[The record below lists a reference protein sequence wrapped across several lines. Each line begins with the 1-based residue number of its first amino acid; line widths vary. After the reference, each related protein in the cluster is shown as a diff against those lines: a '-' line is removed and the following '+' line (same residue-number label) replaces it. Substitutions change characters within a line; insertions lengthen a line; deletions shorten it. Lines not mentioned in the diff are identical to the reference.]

1 MSALD
6 FGTKL
11 SKVTKG
17 RHRRGPPVST
27 KGDFWVAKCY
37 HEEKGSDFPVGK
49 AGLTRKTCLKTT
61 LWMSYQ
67 SNGGRQGTDQRQT
80 PPSGCLCRLPSMI
93 NHGVGGGYYSE
104 VSVPHPL
111 AVISSVNAHDDW
123 LGNQRITA
131 DPGATR
137 GWACWPP
144 QSKNPDHFT
153 VGLLYTQMQPTADCV
168 VCTYWKKSEYKWTCT
183 VQTVMFCISIP
194 LYLFLISFFIFNFWM
209 FCNTHN
215 KLT

>member
-37 HEEKGSDFPVGK
+37 YEEKGSDFPAGK

-67 SNGGRQGTDQRQT
+67 SNGVRQGTDQRQT

-104 VSVPHPL
+104 VRVPPPPGSDLQSECAWWLTGKQKNYSWPWSNKGVSVLTPT
-111 AVISSVNAHDDW
+111 VKKSS
-123 LGNQRITA
+123 
-131 DPGATR
+131 
-137 GWACWPP
+137 
-144 QSKNPDHFT
+144 DHFT
-153 VGLLYTQMQPTADCV
+153 VGPLYTQMQPQPTVDCV

-183 VQTVMFCISIP
+183 VQTVMFCNSIP
-194 LYLFLISFFIFNFWM
+194 LYLFLISFHF
-209 FCNTHN
+209 
-215 KLT
+215 